1 MLHIVEALWVCSGSG
16 SHPTVPRTAGA
27 LKLVGEMM
35 PWEAA
40 SQFVFTQD
48 NHNSVL
54 GIRNLAN
61 AAGASSLAVT
71 MQSAQGRDAVRPQG
85 TGDDLSRLG
94 MGQAEA
100 CTDAG

>member
-1 MLHIVEALWVCSGSG
+1 MRFASPLVLLPNLIVPCS
-16 SHPTVPRTAGA
+16 AGA

-54 GIRNLAN
+54 GIRNQAN
-61 AAGASSLAVT
+61 AASASSLAVT
-71 MQSAQGRDAVRPQG
+71 MQSAQGRH
-85 TGDDLSRLG
+85 
-94 MGQAEA
+94 
-100 CTDAG
+100 AGCWG